1 MTLLPLNC
9 AKILRLL
16 LIVCAGCMAS
26 ANLEAST
33 LAIGRL
39 TVGQDAAAVGAQYKP
54 APKITP
60 KFNKAARGQK
70 AVPKPVNPKP
80 PAKGFGNA
88 KPSKPLK
95 KTFNESAQS
104 FGTSPKPKAL
114 TKKFNDKAGDGGND
128 DGSGGGGGGKQG
140 GSGGD
145 DGGGTPPTLKRGG
158 PVFKPPGM

>member
-1 MTLLPLNC
+1 MTPLPLNC

-16 LIVCAGCMAS
+16 LIVSACCMTSAS
-26 ANLEAST
+26 LEAST

-39 TVGQDAAAVGAQYKP
+39 AVGQDAAVVGAQYKP

-70 AVPKPVNPKP
+70 TAPKPVNRKP

-88 KPSKPLK
+88 QPPKTVK
-95 KTFNESAQS
+95 KTFNDNAQS

-114 TKKFNDKAGDGGND
+114 TKKFNAKAGDGGDD
-128 DGSGGGGGGKQG
+128 DGGGGGGGKQG

-145 DGGGTPPTLKRGG
+145 DGGGAPPTLKPGG
-158 PVFKPPGM
+158 PTFKPPGM